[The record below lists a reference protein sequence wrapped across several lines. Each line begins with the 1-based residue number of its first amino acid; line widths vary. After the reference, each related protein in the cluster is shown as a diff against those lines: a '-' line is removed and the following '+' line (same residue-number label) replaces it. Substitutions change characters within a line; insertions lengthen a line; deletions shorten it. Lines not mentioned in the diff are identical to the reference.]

1 MRITNNMMIKNAA
14 SNINGNKV
22 NVDSLNSQMTSQKKI
37 QRPSE
42 NPVIAI
48 RALRFRSTDSELTQ
62 YYENNI
68 EDAEGWLET
77 TETALTNMYNVLKD
91 IRYDCEYGATDTLT
105 ADDRNTILSDL
116 KKLREQVYAEG
127 NTDYAGRTV
136 FTGYRTN
143 QTLTFLAD
151 SNDTYEIT
159 ESLSYKDIE
168 TQRYYAG
175 DIDSAYS
182 ALGASAFSGSPAA
195 AATATLTDPT
205 EMTYNRIRLSYT
217 LDGDND
223 SIISAQT
230 GSTAQPV
237 VAGYSYTAPSGTTI
251 DPALQSS
258 SLSNDKTAY
267 PYGLFLS
274 YTPADTGTSIFS
286 AASADTSVPF
296 PVLVYDTMDSAMAD
310 ADTDTGEIAFPQSSF
325 TYTSGTGN
333 SVTSYGAIFIEE
345 TGELILSNELS
356 EEMSTAQATLDITYD
371 KTGFDVGELK
381 PEYYFNC
388 TKTSTTPEV
397 TYTKYDDAGN
407 QVYQD
412 INYVVAGNQ
421 TLGVNV
427 EGSSVMSADIGR
439 DVDEMIEAMQRA
451 IDANDM
457 VTQLDNMAKDSSTY
471 SADTVEKWLAAA
483 EKEADYANANL
494 QKLYNSYMGN
504 FDTYMQ
510 KVQTAITDVGSKGV
524 SLSLTK
530 NRVSNQLTTVEEL
543 MSKNE
548 DRDLSD
554 IILDYTSA
562 YTAYQASL
570 QAGATLGQT
579 TLLDYL

>member
-68 EDAEGWLET
+68 EDGEGWLET
-77 TETALTNMYNVLKD
+77 TETALTNMYNVLKS
-91 IRYDCEYGATDTLT
+91 IRNDCEYGATDTLT
-105 ADDRNTILSDL
+105 SDDRNTILSDL

-136 FTGYRTN
+136 FTGYRTI
-143 QTLTFLAD
+143 QTLTFLSD
-151 SNDTYEIT
+151 SDDTYEIT
-159 ESLSYKDIE
+159 ENLSYKDIE
-168 TQRYYAG
+168 TQRYYTG

-182 ALGASAFSGSPAA
+182 ALASSAFSA
-195 AATATLTDPT
+195 AATTAVPDPSDPT

-223 SIISAQT
+223 GIT
-230 GSTAQPV
+230 GVAAGAAAGASLTLPQGYTYDTTSYVPTGATASP
-237 VAGYSYTAPSGTTI
+237 APTLTS
-251 DPALQSS
+251 PA
-258 SLSNDKTAY
+258 TY
-267 PYGLFLS
+267 PYGAFLS
-274 YTPADTGTSIFS
+274 YTPAEGATSVFS
-286 AASADTSVPF
+286 SASADSSVPF
-296 PVLVYDTMDSAMAD
+296 PVLVYDTMDNAMANTQD
-310 ADTDTGEIAFPQSSF
+310 GQLVFPDSTF
-325 TYTSGTGN
+325 TYTANNTT
-333 SVTSYGAIFIEE
+333 VDSYGAIFIEE
-345 TGELILSNELS
+345 TGELILSSGLS
-356 EEMSTAQATLDITYD
+356 DAMSTAKATLDITYD
-371 KTGFDVGELK
+371 KTGFDAGELK

-388 TKTSTTPEV
+388 TKIQTTGDV
-397 TYTKYDDAGN
+397 KYNKYDDSGD
-407 QVYQD
+407 QIYQD
-412 INYVVAGNQ
+412 INYVVSGNH
-421 TLGVNV
+421 TLAVNV
-427 EGSSVMSADIGR
+427 EASSVMSADIGR

-457 VTQLDNMAKDSSTY
+457 VTQLDNMAKDTSTY